1 MAGADPMLKLDADG
15 TLLRSR
21 VDLMGAGLA
30 APSASTMLRNT
41 GARICCMTNPTTWLA
56 IGFIGQAMFFMRFLV
71 QWVAWNEPQDVVPRV
86 FWYFSLS
93 GGLVLLLYALHQ
105 RDPVFILGQ
114 ATGLLIY
121 IRNIMLSQPP
131 AVASDKP
138 A

>member
-1 MAGADPMLKLDADG
+1 
-15 TLLRSR
+15 
-21 VDLMGAGLA
+21 
-30 APSASTMLRNT
+30 
-41 GARICCMTNPTTWLA
+41 MTNPTTWLA

-71 QWVAWNEPQDVVPRV
+71 QWVASERSRKSVVPRA